1 MGEAKRRAAH
11 GEIRRLAAEM
21 DQRVRQ
27 LTARAPSIS
36 DRALTDQMLGFL
48 PGLHQIWTTTSD
60 DTLANLCNEFSGFYR
75 YAKAMEEAFEAQRKY
90 PEVNPIGAGVQE
102 LPDGVKPLVAQV
114 MTQGA
119 ALERELQNLL
129 DAFQRHATLGVHADA
144 AAFGAEVT
152 KARDVAQLHQQ
163 WIAGLNRMTDEAHAA
178 GVSQASRQ
186 LLAKILGEVSARIDT
201 LNTKLMG
208 LALVGRATAKPG
220 ANMANQ

>member
-1 MGEAKRRAAH
+1 
-11 GEIRRLAAEM
+11 
-21 DQRVRQ
+21 
-27 LTARAPSIS
+27 
-36 DRALTDQMLGFL
+36 
-48 PGLHQIWTTTSD
+48 
-60 DTLANLCNEFSGFYR
+60 
-75 YAKAMEEAFEAQRKY
+75 MEEAFEVQRKH